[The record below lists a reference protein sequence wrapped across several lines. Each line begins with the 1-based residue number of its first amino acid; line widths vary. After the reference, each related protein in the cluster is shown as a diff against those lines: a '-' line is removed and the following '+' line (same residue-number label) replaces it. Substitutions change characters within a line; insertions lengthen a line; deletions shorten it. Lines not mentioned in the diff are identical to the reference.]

1 MIKKLFYFVFFL
13 ISLNSQSQEY
23 SLPEDIGDE
32 FVFFKTHDNKISF
45 LKNNIQYVYK
55 KNKWIKNTLEY
66 NSSLRDSSIIFFK
79 KGFDNIQFKHIEI
92 NSVSH
97 FILNGGGPV
106 LKLNENRIEFFT

>member
-1 MIKKLFYFVFFL
+1 MVIRFLFFF
-13 ISLNSQSQEY
+13 ISASIISQEIK
-23 SLPEDIGDE
+23 LPDSIGDE

-79 KGFDNIQFKHIEI
+79 KR
-92 NSVSH
+92 V
-97 FILNGGGPV
+97 
-106 LKLNENRIEFFT
+106 